1 MVRKDGIIMKWL
13 SLKEREGLYTFIS
26 ILSIAAL
33 LLGLKYGLILFFV
46 RIVLGLIAMG
56 YLHVTLN
63 IDLRREILPIHTYL
77 IYFVIC
83 LVPLLF
89 LIALPALRIINDFI
103 TYECISTL
111 VVLAADTIRHKK
123 EK

>member
-1 MVRKDGIIMKWL
+1 MKWI
-13 SLKEREGLYTFIS
+13 SLKDREGLYTFIS

-46 RIVLGLIAMG
+46 RIVLGLVAMG

-77 IYFVIC
+77 IYYAIC

-89 LIALPALRIINDFI
+89 LITLPALRIINDFI

>member
-1 MVRKDGIIMKWL
+1 MKWL

-46 RIVLGLIAMG
+46 RIVLGLVAMG

-77 IYFVIC
+77 IYYAIC
-83 LVPLLF
+83 LAPLLF